1 MKRRSLIS
9 IFERFATEHALQ
21 DERER
26 KTLHASPS
34 GEFISGAPDKSVIP
48 QKAIF
53 ENEQVRVSTT
63 SVPKGT
69 DWSAPH
75 DGRDRIVVLLDQI
88 NPLAQTNEEDSS
100 SSAWR
105 VTRIPANSDIN
116 VPNNSDQTK
125 ILMILEFKDTAVEE
139 SISLRSRSSLHDF
152 NCRLHVQVSCPI
164 FRQAVTHTRERCLLR
179 SGHLLVEIETMFRV
193 LRSHRFSINRLKLRR
208 YLSTRYE
215 TLPPKLEV
223 SFSVTRVP

>member
-9 IFERFATEHALQ
+9 VFERLQTEHALKV
-21 DERER
+21 ERER
-26 KTLHASPS
+26 KTLHGSPS
-34 GEFISGAPDKSVIP
+34 GAVISGAPDKSVIP

-75 DGRDRIVVLLDQI
+75 DGRDRVVVLLDQL
-88 NPLAQTNEEDSS
+88 NQLAQTNEKDSS

-125 ILMILEFKDTAVEE
+125 ILMILEFKGMGGEE
-139 SISLRSRSSLHDF
+139 SISKLRS
-152 NCRLHVQVSCPI
+152 
-164 FRQAVTHTRERCLLR
+164 
-179 SGHLLVEIETMFRV
+179 
-193 LRSHRFSINRLKLRR
+193 
-208 YLSTRYE
+208 
-215 TLPPKLEV
+215 
-223 SFSVTRVP
+223 